1 MDCCTAVFSSSK
13 ISLCRAVLLSCCT
26 ALLLLLFA
34 LADDVVLF
42 KGDEYLWTANP
53 HLELFFKS
61 YLQQPKVAEWCRS
74 MRPDLVEG
82 SAS

>member
-1 MDCCTAVFSSSK
+1 MTDVLHCIHCTF
-13 ISLCRAVLLSCCT
+13 LD
-26 ALLLLLFA
+26 
-34 LADDVVLF
+34 ADDIVLF

-61 YLQQPKVAEWCRS
+61 YLQQEQVMAWCKG

-82 SAS
+82 TTSG

>member
-1 MDCCTAVFSSSK
+1 
-13 ISLCRAVLLSCCT
+13 
-26 ALLLLLFA
+26 
-34 LADDVVLF
+34 VLF

-61 YLQQPKVAEWCRS
+61 YLQQEQVMAWCRG

-82 SAS
+82 TSSG